1 MPTVLS
7 KPVSEDT
14 DDVVEI
20 EVNRPPAGMATRAS
34 QKHTRSNSSP
44 PPAQPQ
50 PATTCRRKAPAP
62 EPTPEPT
69 PTPEPPSSRPGSPA
83 SKLGAPTPSE
93 TDATSQFDARSEAD
107 STITSV
113 PHRERTT
120 ERRKQTD
127 LQGEL
132 EATICRIKNSELDAY
147 KFFEEPKIS
156 YKNNPPTHHVFKCKG
171 CNKVVPRK
179 IGVMETANLHS
190 HTRSCAG
197 SKPQLG
203 SLPNFGITGASTKMT
218 AEEVREYCALW
229 CAKDAQPFSIVKDRY
244 LRKLFD
250 PQVRKHLSCH
260 TTISDNIKHMDEAT
274 QKDITERLAKMTSVF
289 HIALDMFQADNG
301 TDYMGIILF
310 HHKESANGSLTI
322 ERFLLECLRRGKG
335 KTNDLEDEAEQR
347 DSELNFE
354 AALDPEDV
362 DENDIDNALSWALCG
377 EEDKDNEDPLAF
389 KKIELPDIELGT
401 PDAVEQA
408 QAGKVMI
415 NVARWAHKTRYLVRA
430 KTIFKENCVEKNV
443 EKLHNVRRDCKTRWN
458 STGDMAEDGDR
469 TSPAII
475 LSQNNSRLAIPPAQR
490 LVAGDQKYIKAFIRL
505 LEPLK
510 KATLILSRSGVPM
523 LADVIVHFDSLDFE
537 YTNIADNSKETLY
550 VVFVSSCYSAPP
562 VDTSLLKWEKEWI
575 DRATEIC
582 EQVYEQHY
590 KPKTAPATS
599 KAGSLFG
606 YSSFM
611 SHMYSSVAAESKGAG
626 GSNSGSVLHNFIN
639 GTSVINKDENGGP
652 LFRNPLVWWHNQRV
666 SGNEMNGLTQMALD
680 IMTMPGKA
688 VETRLAE
695 NSALI
700 PVTFRPAAS
709 STIVKSSPARAVSL
723 ALQYRGR
730 CVRPRAQQLHGQHEK
745 PIARP
750 QPKCVRLECVQCNG
764 HIQSDQAT
772 QMFTGHDADIN
783 AVYFFSDGIAFTT
796 GSDDALCQQFNVCA
810 NCKLNAFLHNNGGV
824 SRLCLAYL
832 VVGCLASRTIGRAML
847 GTRPR

>member
-1 MPTVLS
+1 MAAILTLRRREIETWIAQVSTHPITSMPTVLS

-14 DDVVEI
+14 DNVVEI

-34 QKHTRSNSSP
+34 QKHTCSNSSP

-50 PATTCRRKAPAP
+50 PATTRRRKAPAP

-69 PTPEPPSSRPGSPA
+69 PTPKPPSSRPGSPA
-83 SKLGAPTPSE
+83 SELGAPTPSK

-113 PHRERTT
+113 PHCERTT

-171 CNKVVPRK
+171 CDKVVPQK

-190 HTRSCAG
+190 HTRNCAG

-218 AEEVREYCALW
+218 AEEVCEYCALW
-229 CAKDAQPFSIVKDRY
+229 CAEDAQPFSIVKDRY

-250 PQVRKHLSCH
+250 LQVRKHLSCH

-274 QKDITERLAKMTSVF
+274 QKDITERLAKMTGVF

-322 ERFLLECLRRGKG
+322 ERFLLECLSDRGEQHVGPALASLVFDVLSKFKIQDRVWGVVCDGAGNNGTMMDVLADYGQQRLNGPEARLRGKG

-354 AALDPEDV
+354 AALQDPKDV
-362 DENDIDNALSWALCG
+362 NENDIDNALSWVLCG
-377 EEDKDNEDPLAF
+377 KEDKDNEDPLAF

-430 KTIFKENCVEKNV
+430 KTIFKENCVKKNV
-443 EKLHNVRRDCKTRWN
+443 EKLHNVRRDCKTCWN
-458 STGDMAEDGDR
+458 STGDMAEDGDQ

-505 LEPLK
+505 LEPRK
-510 KATLILSRSGVPM
+510 KATLILSQSGVPM

-537 YTNIADNSKETLY
+537 YTNIANNSKETLY
-550 VVFVSSCYSAPP
+550 VRHAARCACAVLNKYYKLTNRSYFAPP
-562 VDTSLLKWEKEWI
+562 VDASLLKWEKEWI
-575 DRATEIC
+575 DWATEIC

-611 SHMYSSVAAESKGAG
+611 SHMYSSVAAKSKGAG
-626 GSNSGSVLHNFIN
+626 GSNSGSVLYNFIN
-639 GTSVINKDENGGP
+639 GTPVINKDENGGP
-652 LFRNPLVWWHNQRV
+652 LFCNPLVWWHNQRV
-666 SGNEMNGLTQMALD
+666 SGNEMNRLTQMALD
-680 IMTMPGKA
+680 IMTMPG
-688 VETRLAE
+688 
-695 NSALI
+695 
-700 PVTFRPAAS
+700 
-709 STIVKSSPARAVSL
+709 
-723 ALQYRGR
+723 
-730 CVRPRAQQLHGQHEK
+730 QL
-745 PIARP
+745 
-750 QPKCVRLECVQCNG
+750 
-764 HIQSDQAT
+764 
-772 QMFTGHDADIN
+772 
-783 AVYFFSDGIAFTT
+783 
-796 GSDDALCQQFNVCA
+796 
-810 NCKLNAFLHNNGGV
+810 LH
-824 SRLCLAYL
+824 
-832 VVGCLASRTIGRAML
+832 
-847 GTRPR
+847 